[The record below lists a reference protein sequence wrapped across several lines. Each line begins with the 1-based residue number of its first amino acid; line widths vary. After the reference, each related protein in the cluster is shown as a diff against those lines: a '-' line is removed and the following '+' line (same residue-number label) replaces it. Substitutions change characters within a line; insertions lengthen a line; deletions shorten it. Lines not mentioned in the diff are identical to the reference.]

1 MERKWWHN
9 SVVYQIYPRSFYDS
23 NGDGVGDLKGVIQK
37 LDYLKELGID
47 VIWLSPVYQSPMDDN
62 GYDISDYHAIAEEFG
77 TMEEMEQLIEEAK
90 KRDLKIIMDLVVNH
104 TSDEHAWFM
113 ESKSGKNNPKRNWYI
128 WKDGKDD
135 GTPPNNSRSIFGGSA
150 WEYDEE
156 TEQHY
161 LHVFSRKQPDLNWEN
176 AEVRQAVYNMIRW
189 WLDKGISG
197 FRVDAITFIK
207 KNRDFP
213 DILADSED
221 GLAPIA
227 EVSLNQE
234 GIHAFLSELKR
245 NTFSHYDIL
254 TVAEAPGVHPDEL
267 PKYVGEDGHFNM
279 LFEFDH
285 VDLDLDK
292 EGKWYQPKE
301 WSLWELKSA
310 ITKSQNVYNQMG
322 WGALYLENHDQPRS
336 LNKFIK
342 EEDMGVIPAKMLAAF
357 YFFLKGTPFIY
368 QGQEIGM
375 TNVAFPSIGD
385 YDDIASHDQY
395 QAAIKEGVSPED
407 ALKAIW
413 KRSRDNARTPMHWD
427 DTENAGF
434 TKGNPWLK
442 VNSNYK
448 DINVQNGLQDPQSL
462 LSFYKKLIRLRK
474 DSVYSDVI
482 TYGDYQAIWE
492 ENPDVFAYIRKYE
505 NQKILVIGNFY
516 GTETRMVMDLPVK
529 KVIVSNYE
537 DLPEDFNHLKM
548 RPYESLVLELE

>member
-1 MERKWWHN
+1 MERKWWHK
-9 SVVYQIYPRSFYDS
+9 SIVYQIYPRSFYDS

-77 TMEEMEQLIEEAK
+77 TMEEMEQLIEESK
-90 KRDLKIIMDLVVNH
+90 KREIKIIMDLVVNH

-113 ESKSGKNNPKRNWYI
+113 ESKSGRSNPKRNWYI
-128 WKDGKDD
+128 WKDAKD
-135 GTPPNNSRSIFGGSA
+135 GTPPNNGRSIFGGSA
-150 WEYDEE
+150 WEYDEA
-156 TEQHY
+156 TEQYY

-176 AEVRQAVYNMIRW
+176 AEVRQAVYKMIRW

-301 WSLWELKSA
+301 WTLLELKSA

-342 EEDMGVIPAKMLAAF
+342 EEDMGVIPAKMLASF

-375 TNVAFPSIGD
+375 TNVSFPSIGD

-395 QAAIKEGVSPED
+395 QAAIKEGYSPED

-413 KRSRDNARTPMHWD
+413 RRSRDNARTPMHWD

-442 VNSNYK
+442 VNRNFK
-448 DINVQNGLQDPQSL
+448 TINVENGLQDPQSL
-462 LSFYKKLIRLRK
+462 LCFYKNLIRLRK
-474 DSVYSDVI
+474 DSEYSDVI

-492 ENPDVFAYIRKYE
+492 EKPDVFAYIRKYE

-516 GTETRMVMDLPVK
+516 GMETRIALDLPVK

-537 DLPEDFNHLKM
+537 DLPEDFNCLKM